1 MKMRQEKEHL
11 LNQFKEEYLLF
22 LDNDL
27 PKNRLLFWEEKIRE
41 YPELLELIDEYEYVQ
56 EKVNELNSVYLSDR
70 SYNKIVDNVIST
82 DSFGSKFNRFIMS
95 LLSADGEFVFGKI
108 AFATLLIIG
117 AVVISIIS
125 NKPNPVVNLSETIN
139 DEILEWDAGFVDEQ
153 ISKMGSLL
161 KITKDDEYRKYY
173 KYNMPANSVD
183 KNINLINNNIDEL
196 KKELINKNL

>member
-11 LNQFKEEYLLF
+11 LNQFEEEYLLF

-27 PKNRLLFWEEKIRE
+27 PEDRLLFWEEKIRE
-41 YPELLELIDEYEYVQ
+41 YPELLEFIDDYDFVQ
-56 EKVNELNSVYLSDR
+56 EKVKELNNIYLSDK
-70 SYNKIVDNVIST
+70 SYNEIVDKVINT
-82 DSFGSKFNRFIMS
+82 DSFGSKFKRFIMS

-117 AVVISIIS
+117 AVIISIIS
-125 NKPNPVVNLSETIN
+125 NRPNPVVNLSERIN
-139 DEILEWDAGFVDEQ
+139 ADILEWDAGFVDEQ
-153 ISKMGSLL
+153 ISKMGSLI

-173 KYNMPANSVD
+173 KYNLPANSVD
-183 KNINLINNNIDEL
+183 KNINMINNNIDEL